1 MAVKYLVA
9 GPLSAL
15 ISFLIL
21 VVAGVGILPAVG
33 LSWLAG
39 CAAIVAL
46 VVVQVLRSNEAEQP
60 RADEAIQTSSTEEVV
75 GN

>member
-1 MAVKYLVA
+1 MAAKYLVA

-15 ISFLIL
+15 ISFLML
-21 VVAGVGILPAVG
+21 VVAGVGISPAVG

-39 CAAIVAL
+39 IAAVVAL
-46 VVVQVLRSNEAEQP
+46 IVVQVLRSDEAEQLCASDVV
-60 RADEAIQTSSTEEVV
+60 RTSSTKEVV